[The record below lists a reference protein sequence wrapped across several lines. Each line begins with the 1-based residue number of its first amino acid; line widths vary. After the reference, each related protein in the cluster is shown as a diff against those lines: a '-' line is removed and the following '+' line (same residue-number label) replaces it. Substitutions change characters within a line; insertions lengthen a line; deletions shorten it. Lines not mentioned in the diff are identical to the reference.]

1 MIVGL
6 LSLSVGVNLYVLFV
20 FAESPSLSL
29 EENWEAKSKNWNKFQ
44 VQNTINRQLGW
55 KLDVLEDAPA
65 GAGPITFV
73 VTLQD
78 QSREAIH
85 GATIVI
91 RTSHN
96 AHYGE
101 RQLLTV
107 QEFDPGQYRFD
118 MNIPYAGMW
127 QFDAQVSVPDP
138 EGPKKSLFFTQTWTE
153 KLKQA
158 AAK

>member
-20 FAESPSLSL
+20 YAESPSLSL

-44 VQNTINRQLGW
+44 VQNTVNRKLGW

-65 GAGPITFV
+65 GSAPTTFV

-78 QSREAIH
+78 KDARAIH
-85 GATIVI
+85 GATIVL

-101 RQLLTV
+101 RQLLKV
-107 QEFDPGQYRFD
+107 QEFDPGQYRFE
-118 MNIPYAGMW
+118 MNIPYSGLW
-127 QFDAQVSVPDP
+127 QFDAQVNVIGTDSK
-138 EGPKKSLFFTQTWTE
+138 GQNTFFTQAWTE
-153 KLKQA
+153 KLQQTASK
-158 AAK
+158 